1 MDFKAFFRYF
11 CSSSHFRGSFPWQ
24 GKVSRL
30 DVTEGVEPDPLIRA
44 RPIYS
49 KTKPCHFT
57 LGYGVFDFGLC
68 LNPSVLLSRLKKSEC
83 NPPMHSSRELLVGCR
98 FWGRN
103 TKKLLYP
110 FALFLFLILNSCSIK
125 KYIPEGEVLYTGA
138 ELETTLATDEQV
150 KDLKKVENE
159 LNALLRPAP
168 NSTFLG
174 MRPGLYY
181 YYKAQKEKPGFLNK
195 WLNKKFGEE
204 PVYLSQAN
212 PQRVEELILNRLDN
226 RGFFYS
232 QARSEVDSIKKFAKI
247 KYTASFSKPYTLENY
262 QLEKDSLPIYEAIA
276 ETLPESPIA
285 VGDRFDLSL
294 LKFERERIDKEL
306 KQRGYYNFNP
316 DFLIFEADTNRYD
329 NRKFDLF
336 LRLKSQVPTKSVI
349 PYEIDSITVYPNYS
363 IGDTTKISDTENI
376 DGISFVQKEEF
387 FKPKRLEPYILF
399 EKGQKYNAQTAR
411 LTSNRLSSL
420 GSYKFVNTQFV
431 ETDTTATEGGAG
443 SLNAELYLSPLTKR
457 SLRAELQAV
466 TKSNGFAG
474 PGITLAYNNRNLF
487 RGGETLS
494 IIGNFSYATQLS
506 SGDDENLSSIAG
518 GLKTDLTIPR
528 LLPFSPSRF
537 RYAVPKTKISLGV
550 DFLNRS
556 KLYTLTSFN
565 TSFGYTWNA
574 NKFVYHELNP
584 INVNYVNLT
593 NTTEEFEAILDKN
606 PFLRRSFEQQ
616 FIAGLTY
623 TFTYNELV
631 DEDKTHPI
639 FVSTSF
645 DIAGNM
651 LNLLSGNESVFGLEY
666 AQYAK
671 ADIDFRYY
679 LKWGREQTL
688 ISRIYGGLGIPYGNS
703 TTLPFVK
710 QFFSGGPYSV
720 RAFKIRSL
728 GPGTFTSDGDG
739 STTFFDQ
746 SGNLSLE
753 ANLEYRFPIWSYLKG
768 AIFADAGNVWLTTDA
783 EILEG
788 ESEEGIAFYERLQ
801 TEGKFGKN
809 WAKELGVGVGF
820 GLRVDIQSFVIRLD
834 LASPVRVPYLPE
846 GERSRTP
853 FFGGGDNNLIFN
865 FAIGYPF

>member
-1 MDFKAFFRYF
+1 MLMGFKAFFRYV
-11 CSSSHFRGSFPWQ
+11 SARSKNHERGSFPCQ
-24 GKVSRL
+24 GRESYFGTAK
-30 DVTEGVEPDPLIRA
+30 
-44 RPIYS
+44 RPEAVQRVHNDFIYS
-49 KTKPCHFT
+49 TIERYE
-57 LGYGVFDFGLC
+57 LLFDFAVLNNRLGLATSDMVSC
-68 LNPSVLLSRLKKSEC
+68 KARYNPLSRSGGRSIKKI
-83 NPPMHSSRELLVGCR
+83 
-98 FWGRN
+98 
-103 TKKLLYP
+103 LYF
-110 FALFLFLILNSCSIK
+110 FALFLFLILNSCSVQK
-125 KYIPEGEVLYTGA
+125 FIPEGEVLYSGA
-138 ELETTLATDEQV
+138 ELETNLATDADI
-150 KDLKKVENE
+150 KDLKKIKTE
-159 LNALLRPAP
+159 LNTLLQPEP
-168 NSTFLG
+168 NTTFLG

-181 YYKAQKEKPGFLNK
+181 HYKAQREKPGFLNK
-195 WLNKKFGEE
+195 WLNKKFGED
-204 PVYLSQAN
+204 PVYFSKAN
-212 PQRVEELILNRLDN
+212 PERVEELILNRLDN

-232 QARSEVDSIKKFAKI
+232 RVQSEIDSAQKFAKV
-247 KYTASFSKPYTLENY
+247 KYKAVLARPYTLENY
-262 QLEKDSLPIYEAIA
+262 ELEKDSLPIYEVIA
-276 ETLPESPIA
+276 ETLTESPITS
-285 VGDRFDLSL
+285 GDRFDLSL
-294 LKFERERIDKEL
+294 MKFERERIDVEL
-306 KQRGYYNFNP
+306 KQKGYYNFNP

-336 LRLKSQVPTKSVI
+336 LRLKAQVPPKSVI
-349 PYEIDSITVYPNYS
+349 PYTIDSITVYPNYT
-363 IGDTTKISDTENI
+363 IGDTTAIREAKTV
-376 DGISFVQKEEF
+376 DGINFVQREEF
-387 FKPKRLEPYILF
+387 FKPKQLEPYILL

-431 ETDTTATEGGAG
+431 EADTIADADGAG

-457 SLRAELQAV
+457 SIRAELQAV

-474 PGITLAYNNRNLF
+474 PGITLAYSNRNLF

-494 IIGNFSYATQLS
+494 IIGNFSFATQLS
-506 SGDDENLSSIAG
+506 SSDNQNLSSIAG

-537 RYAVPKTKISLGV
+537 KYAVPKTKISLGA

-593 NTTEEFEAILDKN
+593 NTTPEFEEILNKN
-606 PFLRRSFEQQ
+606 PFLRQSFEQQ

-623 TFTYNELV
+623 SFTYNELV

-645 DIAGNM
+645 DIAGN
-651 LNLLSGNESVFGLEY
+651 LLSLASGNKKTIFGLEY

-688 ISRIYGGLGIPYGNS
+688 ISRVYGGLGVPYGNS

-728 GPGTFTSDGDG
+728 GPGTFTSDDTS

-783 EILEG
+783 EISDD
-788 ESEEGIAFYERLQ
+788 ESDEAIAFYERLQ